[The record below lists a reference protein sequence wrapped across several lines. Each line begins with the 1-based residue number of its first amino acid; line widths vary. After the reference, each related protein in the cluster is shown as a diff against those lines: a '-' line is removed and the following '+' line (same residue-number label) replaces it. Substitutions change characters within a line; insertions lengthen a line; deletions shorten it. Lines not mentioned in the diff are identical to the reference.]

1 MTVEI
6 SHIVGSR
13 VRVQRVSDARL
24 FSGWVDTAAGH
35 LVHLALSQTDDLK
48 VGDPIFC
55 EAHTF
60 SARVNFRAAV
70 ERIQPMG
77 DTSRFVIRL
86 SSGITVAAGAEN
98 PRFRVPSTALRVDL
112 ESGPMEGRILDI
124 SVTGIGANLDRGLD
138 RGSKVRGEITTIYG
152 PVEAEFEVRYCRPL
166 SDSDEHRAGLQIV
179 SMDRDS
185 ASTWVRYV
193 RAVACGERSAA

>member
-1 MTVEI
+1 MTVDI
-6 SHIVGSR
+6 GHIVGSR

-35 LVHLALSQTDDLK
+35 LVHLALSQNDDLK
-48 VGDPIFC
+48 VGDAIFC

-60 SARVNFRAAV
+60 SARVNFRANV

-77 DTSRFVIRL
+77 ETSRFVIRL
-86 SSGITVAAGAEN
+86 CSGITVAAGAEN
-98 PRFRVPSTALRVDL
+98 PRFRVPSTLL
-112 ESGPMEGRILDI
+112 KIEQENGPLEGRILDI
-124 SVTGIGANLDRGLD
+124 SVTGIGTNLDAGLD
-138 RGSKVRGEITTIYG
+138 RGSKVRGQIATMYG
-152 PVEAEFEVRYCRPL
+152 TVEAEFEVRYCRPL
-166 SDSDEHRAGLQIV
+166 SESDEFRAGLQIT

-193 RAVACGERSAA
+193 RAVACGERTAA